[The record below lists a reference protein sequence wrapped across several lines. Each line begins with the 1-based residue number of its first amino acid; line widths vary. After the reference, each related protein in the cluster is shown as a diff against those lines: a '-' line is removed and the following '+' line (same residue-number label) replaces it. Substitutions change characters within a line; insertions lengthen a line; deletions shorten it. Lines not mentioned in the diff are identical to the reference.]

1 MNLRDAKGKVP
12 ISTLDPTNPYTL
24 VPLPD
29 REGFFDLYRAY
40 TSQTT
45 DESIGRYYE
54 IIMLRASGKTL
65 AESGEPFQITKER
78 VRQIE
83 AKFLRLMNKDWRAKT
98 SSTPDLS

>member
-12 ISTLDPTNPYTL
+12 ISTRDPANPYTL

-29 REGFFDLYRAY
+29 RERFFDLYRAY

-83 AKFLRLMNKDWRAKT
+83 SKFLVIMNRDWRVKT